1 MAAKTKVL
9 IIEDDP
15 GIRRSLALS
24 LKTEGYEVRE
34 APNGRIGVAFAG
46 ADAPDLI
53 ICDVNMPE
61 MDGYAVVAKLRQ
73 SPHLASIPFVF
84 LTARGERADVRKGM
98 NLGADDYL
106 TKPFTRDELIETV
119 KVRLKKR
126 DDSRELL
133 TQDLILGAER
143 LRSRFLSRLT
153 GDAAQLAVDD
163 AGAIDPGNTIVEA
176 TVLFTDIRSFTTIS
190 ERLSVTEIAT
200 LLNQYFQRACVP
212 IVAAGGRVVKFIG
225 DGIMAVFPHGER
237 APREQQA
244 LRAIQAGLGLSLL
257 AHEFRDWI
265 SARYADR
272 GLPEFSVG
280 VGIHTGEVTLC
291 RLGGAGED
299 SFTAV
304 GDTVNIAARLE
315 GQTKE
320 LGWPVVASGVAISA
334 AGEAV
339 VHGAHRTVH
348 LRGRTKPV
356 LVYEVI
362 GLKGLDAPLGEAQGR
377 LSQQLQVALAGNA
390 KGAAMAA
397 KAALRETLLA
407 LLSEEAGPS
416 RSAPLRIK
424 NYALV
429 ARLVEPGGAALYL
442 AERDSDGKK
451 VAVWVR
457 QSRAGDE
464 ASFEV
469 FVEQAPILRRV
480 QHASIARVFDHGFA
494 DDVAYIVTEY
504 FPRGSFRQLL
514 SGPLPPTEV
523 LALLRQALEAIAQL
537 HALGIVHGALAPENF
552 CQRENGEIVLADLGC
567 PRDGHRYRSPEQM
580 RGGSPDRRSDL
591 YALGVMLFE
600 MLTGDCPYGGATPD
614 DLKREILQAAIPPLP
629 AALAPWQEI
638 LSRLLAKE
646 PAQRLDSAQA
656 VLEAL
661 PKEGPS
667 T

>member
-24 LKTEGYEVRE
+24 LKTEGYDVRE
-34 APNGRIGVAFAG
+34 ASNGRVGVAFAG

-61 MDGYAVVAKLRQ
+61 MDGYAVVTKLRQ

-119 KVRLKKR
+119 RVRLKKR
-126 DDSRELL
+126 DDSREAL

-163 AGAIDPGNTIVEA
+163 AGAADAGTIVEA
-176 TVLFTDIRSFTTIS
+176 TVLFTDIRGFTTIS
-190 ERLSVTEIAT
+190 ERLSVAEIAT
-200 LLNQYFQRACVP
+200 LLNHYFQRACVP

-225 DGIMAVFPHGER
+225 DGIMAVFPHGEGS
-237 APREQQA
+237 PREQQA

-265 SARYADR
+265 NARHADR

-291 RLGGAGED
+291 RLSGAGED
-299 SFTAV
+299 NFTAV

-390 KGAAMAA
+390 KGAATAA

-407 LLSEEAGPS
+407 LLSEQAGPS

-429 ARLVEPGGAALYL
+429 ARLVQPGGAALYL
-442 AERDSDGKK
+442 AERDSDGRK

-457 QSRAGDE
+457 QNRAGEE
-464 ASFEV
+464 ASFQV
-469 FVEQAPILRRV
+469 FVQQASILRRL
-480 QHASIARVFDHGFA
+480 QHASIAQVFDHGFA

-514 SGPLPPTEV
+514 SGPLPAPEA
-523 LALLRQALEAIAQL
+523 LALLKQALGAIAQL

-552 CQRENGEIVLADLGC
+552 GRRENGEIVLADLGS
-567 PRDGHRYRSPEQM
+567 PRDGHRYCSPEQM
-580 RGGSPDRRSDL
+580 RGARPDRRSDL
-591 YALGVMLFE
+591 YALGVILFE
-600 MLTGDCPYGGATPD
+600 MLTGNCPYSAATPD
-614 DLKREILQAAIPPLP
+614 DLKREILQTPIPSLP

-638 LSRLLAKE
+638 LTRLLAKE
-646 PAQRLDSAQA
+646 PAHRPDSAQA
-656 VLEAL
+656 VLAAL
-661 PKEGPS
+661 PREDPS